1 MTIAAASKKGQHR
14 WSVLCLSL
22 CLCLALAACASGPP
36 TPEWQMNAH
45 GASQKAQD
53 AYLAGDNRVE
63 QLEWDRARE
72 ALARTG
78 RLDLLAR
85 LELLRCAGRV
95 ASLVFEPCAGF
106 DALRQ
111 DAHAVEKVYADYL
124 AGQLTSQDME
134 LLPPAQRSVAQAA
147 QTDAGAQL
155 SGIEDPLSRLV
166 AAGVL
171 LKTGRATPATLSI
184 AVETASAQGW
194 RRPLLAWLLVQV
206 DRAQAAGDTHA
217 VANLQRRI
225 SVVERGGKQE

>member
-1 MTIAAASKKGQHR
+1 MTIAAAWPKGAFR
-14 WSVLCLSL
+14 WGVLCLG
-22 CLCLALAACASGPP
+22 LALAACTSGPP

-53 AYLAGDNRVE
+53 AYLAGNTRVE
-63 QLEWDRARE
+63 QQEWDRARE

-95 ASLVFEPCAGF
+95 ASLVFESCAGF
-106 DALRQ
+106 EALRQ
-111 DAHAVEKVYADYL
+111 DAPAAEKAYAEYL
-124 AGQLTSQDME
+124 AGQLALQDMA
-134 LLPPAQRSVAQAA
+134 LLPTAQRNAAQAA
-147 QTDAGAQL
+147 QTDAGASL
-155 SGIEDPLSRLV
+155 SGIADPLTRLV

-194 RRPLLAWLLVQV
+194 RRPLLAWLGVQAQ
-206 DRAQAAGDTHA
+206 RALAAGDTEA
-217 VANLQRRI
+217 AASLQRRI
-225 SVVERGGKQE
+225 AIVERGGKPH

>member
-1 MTIAAASKKGQHR
+1 MTVATAWTKGCAR
-14 WSVLCLSL
+14 WGVLCLG
-22 CLCLALAACASGPP
+22 LALAACASGPP

-53 AYLAGDNRVE
+53 AYLAGNTRVE

-95 ASLVFEPCAGF
+95 ASLVFEPCVGF
-106 DALRQ
+106 EALRQ
-111 DAHAVEKVYADYL
+111 DAPAAEKAYADYL
-124 AGQLTSQDME
+124 AGQLTSQNVGQ
-134 LLPPAQRSVAQAA
+134 LPPAQRSVAQAG
-147 QTDAGAQL
+147 QTDAGGLLTTIQ
-155 SGIEDPLSRLV
+155 DPLSRLV

-171 LKTGRATPATLSI
+171 LQTGRATPATLSM

-194 RRPLLAWLLVQV
+194 RRPLLAWLMVQAE
-206 DRAQAAGDTHA
+206 RAHAAGDTDA
-217 VANLQRRI
+217 AASLQRRI
-225 SVVERGGKQE
+225 ATIERGGKQD

>member
-1 MTIAAASKKGQHR
+1 MTIAAAWTKGAFR
-14 WSVLCLSL
+14 WGVLCLG
-22 CLCLALAACASGPP
+22 LALAACASGPP

-45 GASQKAQD
+45 GAAQKAQN

-63 QLEWDRARE
+63 QLEWNRARE

-106 DALRQ
+106 EALRQ
-111 DAHAVEKVYADYL
+111 DAAAPEKAYADYL
-124 AGQLTSQDME
+124 AGQLAALDAAQ
-134 LLPPAQRSVAQAA
+134 LPAAQRSVAQAV
-147 QTDAGAQL
+147 QTDAGAPL

-194 RRPLLAWLLVQV
+194 RRPLLAWLMVQAQ
-206 DRAQAAGDTHA
+206 RAQAAGDTEA
-217 VANLQRRI
+217 VARLQRRI
-225 SVVERGGKQE
+225 AIVERGGRPD

>member
-1 MTIAAASKKGQHR
+1 MTIAAASTKGFAR
-14 WSVLCLSL
+14 WSALCLGL
-22 CLCLALAACASGPP
+22 TLAACASGPP

-45 GASQKAQD
+45 AASQKAQD
-53 AYLAGDNRVE
+53 AYLAGDTRVE
-63 QLEWDRARE
+63 QQEWDRARE

-106 DALRQ
+106 EALRQ
-111 DAHAVEKVYADYL
+111 DAPAAEKAYADYL
-124 AGQLTSQDME
+124 AGQLALQDMA
-134 LLPPAQRSVAQAA
+134 LLPTAQRNAAQAA
-147 QTDAGAQL
+147 QTDAVAPL

-171 LKTGRATPATLSI
+171 LKTGRAIPATVSM

-194 RRPLLAWLLVQV
+194 RRPLLAWLGVQAQ
-206 DRAQAAGDTHA
+206 RALAAGDTEA
-217 VANLQRRI
+217 AASLQRRI
-225 SVVERGGKQE
+225 AIVERGGKPD